1 MNEMK
6 IEGRDFEKDLK
17 SSQDPLIL
25 KEWEIIFK
33 KIWGEDIIIKFQD
46 NKIAQLEFGT
56 DAIVQQKTGRK
67 FSVEY
72 KTKRYA
78 LKKFNQWPL
87 EIKHHLYLDEDR
99 RYQIKSKE
107 GWLYRSTA
115 DYIVF
120 GTLNE
125 EKNKIIEAC
134 AITLSPFKDEDFK
147 KNISKLDARFSYT
160 NDPFVQTTI
169 FKLASTDWLKEHAN
183 KFFYFKNG
191 SS

>member
-1 MNEMK
+1 ML
-6 IEGRDFEKDLK
+6 DV
-17 SSQDPLIL
+17 
-25 KEWEIIFK
+25 
-33 KIWGEDIIIKFQD
+33 IKFQD

-134 AITLSPFKDEDFK
+134 AITLSPFKSIYPCTGILIPS
-147 KNISKLDARFSYT
+147 NHLNASISGLQVS
-160 NDPFVQTTI
+160 
-169 FKLASTDWLKEHAN
+169 
-183 KFFYFKNG
+183 
-191 SS
+191 